1 MDYLLLET
9 FFPSIGLRFKI
20 PDSKWKEEKV
30 QFYFVSS
37 FLNRL
42 RSLLEW
48 STQKLSNNHNDNVI
62 GVF

>member
-1 MDYLLLET
+1 MYSFTRNLFLPLAFVLKYQIQSE
-9 FFPSIGLRFKI
+9 K
-20 PDSKWKEEKV
+20 KKKV
-30 QFYFVSS
+30 QFYFIFS
-37 FLNRL
+37 FLNML